1 MQRFKISINPMNYFK
16 KILDYARPYKKY
28 AVLNIISNV
37 FYAFFGTL
45 AFVSLMPM
53 LKVLFGNGEKVL
65 VKPTYQGLS
74 KIGDYFE
81 QFSNFFITQRI
92 EAHGEMSALTIM
104 IVFVIA
110 TFLLKNF
117 FGYLA
122 MYFITFL
129 RNGVLKDLRN
139 ELYRKTVDLPVS
151 HYSEKRKG
159 DTIARITNDVLEVQH
174 SFLSILELIVRE
186 PLMILFTITAML
198 AISPKLTLFVFIFI
212 PVSGFLI
219 SKIGKT
225 LKSHSDKVQKEQG
238 YFLSLLEE
246 TLGGL
251 KIIKGF
257 NAERIFSKR
266 FEDSTMRFF
275 KSSNTLLNRQ
285 NLASP
290 TSEFLGIAVISI
302 LLWYGGSM
310 VLVDKTLPAEAFI
323 VYMGL
328 AYNIL
333 TPAKAISKASYSV
346 KRGNAAAERVL
357 EILETTASIQDKPD
371 AVIKKG
377 FTDAVSIENI
387 SFKYDDDD
395 VLKDF
400 SLKVPKGHTVALVG
414 QSGSGKS
421 TIANLVTRFYDVNKG
436 VIRIDGVGIKD
447 MTQNSLRNLLGLVTQ
462 DSILFNDT
470 IRKNLLIGKE
480 LATEEEIIDA
490 LKIANAWEFVKELPK
505 GIDTNIG
512 DSGNKLSG
520 GQKQRLSIA
529 RAVLKNPPIMILDEA
544 TSALDTESERLVQ
557 NALENMMKNRTS
569 IVIAHRLSTIQ
580 NADTIVVLNK
590 GRIVEQGKHSELL
603 AKKAMYYSLVEMQSL
618 A

>member
-1 MQRFKISINPMNYFK
+1 
-16 KILDYARPYKKY
+16 
-28 AVLNIISNV
+28 
-37 FYAFFGTL
+37 
-45 AFVSLMPM
+45 
-53 LKVLFGNGEKVL
+53 
-65 VKPTYQGLS
+65 
-74 KIGDYFE
+74 
-81 QFSNFFITQRI
+81 
-92 EAHGEMSALTIM
+92 
-104 IVFVIA
+104 
-110 TFLLKNF
+110 
-117 FGYLA
+117 
-122 MYFITFL
+122 
-129 RNGVLKDLRN
+129 
-139 ELYRKTVDLPVS
+139 
-151 HYSEKRKG
+151 
-159 DTIARITNDVLEVQH
+159 
-174 SFLSILELIVRE
+174 
-186 PLMILFTITAML
+186 
-198 AISPKLTLFVFIFI
+198 
-212 PVSGFLI
+212 
-219 SKIGKT
+219 
-225 LKSHSDKVQKEQG
+225 
-238 YFLSLLEE
+238 
-246 TLGGL
+246 
-251 KIIKGF
+251 
-257 NAERIFSKR
+257 
-266 FEDSTMRFF
+266 MRFF

-357 EILETTASIQDKPD
+357 EILETTASIQDKPNAIIKEGFSD
-371 AVIKKG
+371 AVC
-377 FTDAVSIENI
+377 IENI

-436 VIRIDGVGIKD
+436 VIHIDGVGIKD

-470 IRKNLLIGKE
+470 IRENLLIGKE
-480 LATEEEIIDA
+480 HATEEEIIDA

-590 GRIVEQGKHSELL
+590 GRIVEQGKHADLL
-603 AKKAMYYSLVEMQSL
+603 AKKGMYYSLVEMQSL